1 MANIFFD
8 PFDAGPTADMPQAG
22 SRTTDARQSPV
33 QASEIREL
41 RDQVERLAL
50 MCQAMWELVRA
61 RASLSD
67 AELEKLAQEIDLRD
81 GMADGKLT
89 SHPVKCPNCG
99 RVSNSRHK
107 KCLYCGLLFE
117 GDAFA

>member
-8 PFDAGPTADMPQAG
+8 PFDTGQRPGTPQTGP
-22 SRTTDARQSPV
+22 RTSDARPSQVHP
-33 QASEIREL
+33 SEIREL

-50 MCQAMWELVRA
+50 MCQALWELVRT
-61 RASLSD
+61 RAKLSD
-67 AELEKLAQEIDLRD
+67 ADLEKLAQEIDLRD
-81 GMADGKLT
+81 GMADGRLT